1 MIDAESA
8 RETVRRVLRSAE
20 DRGGVRCVLVGET
33 RDYGAWWVQ
42 GYQSEAFAVHGDVF
56 QALAGNGPYVIPK
69 NGDAVFTLSSTEPV
83 DAQMARLRATSGF
96 TNRPSPEPRVDLDD
110 VATDRGE

>member
-1 MIDAESA
+1 MIDAAAA
-8 RETVRRVLRSAE
+8 RELVRQALRHAA

-33 RDYGAWWVQ
+33 LDYGAWWVQ

-69 NGDAVFTLSSTEPV
+69 NGDAVFTLSSAEPV
-83 DAQMARLRATSGF
+83 DAQMARLAAAG
-96 TNRPSPEPRVDLDD
+96 
-110 VATDRGE
+110 

>member
-1 MIDAESA
+1 MIDAEAA
-8 RETVRRVLRSAE
+8 RELVRQALRHAA

-33 RDYGAWWVQ
+33 LDYGAWWVQ

-69 NGDAVFTLSSTEPV
+69 DGDAVFTLSSAEPV
-83 DAQMARLRATSGF
+83 DAQMARLAAAG
-96 TNRPSPEPRVDLDD
+96 
-110 VATDRGE
+110 

>member
-1 MIDAESA
+1 MIDAEA
-8 RETVRRVLRSAE
+8 ARVLVRQALRHAA

-33 RDYGAWWVQ
+33 LDYGAWWVQ

-69 NGDAVFTLSSTEPV
+69 NGDAVFTLSSAEPV
-83 DAQMARLRATSGF
+83 DAQMARLAAAG
-96 TNRPSPEPRVDLDD
+96 
-110 VATDRGE
+110 

>member
-8 RETVRRVLRSAE
+8 REIVRRDLQHAE
-20 DRGGVRCVLVGET
+20 ERGGVRCVLVGET
-33 RDYGAWWVQ
+33 LDYGEWWVQ

-69 NGDAVFTLSSTEPV
+69 NGDAVFTLSSAEPV
-83 DAQMARLRATSGF
+83 DVQMARLAAA
-96 TNRPSPEPRVDLDD
+96 N
-110 VATDRGE
+110 

>member
-8 RETVRRVLRSAE
+8 RETVRHALRSTE
-20 DRGGVRCVLVGET
+20 DRGCVRCVLVGET
-33 RDYGAWWVQ
+33 LDYGKWWVQ

-69 NGDAVFTLSSTEPV
+69 NGDAVFTLSSAEPV
-83 DAQMARLRATSGF
+83 DAQMARLASA
-96 TNRPSPEPRVDLDD
+96 D
-110 VATDRGE
+110 

>member
-8 RETVRRVLRSAE
+8 REIVREALRHAE

-33 RDYGAWWVQ
+33 LDFGEWWVQ

-56 QALAGNGPYVIPK
+56 QALTGNGPYVIPK
-69 NGDAVFTLSSTEPV
+69 DGDAVFTLSSAEPV
-83 DAQMARLRATSGF
+83 DAQMARLAAG
-96 TNRPSPEPRVDLDD
+96 D
-110 VATDRGE
+110 

>member
-8 RETVRRVLRSAE
+8 REIVRHDLQHTE
-20 DRGGVRCVLVGET
+20 ERGGARCVLVGET
-33 RDYGAWWVQ
+33 LDYGAWWVQ

-69 NGDAVFTLSSTEPV
+69 NGDAVFTLSSAESV
-83 DAQMARLRATSGF
+83 DAQMARLAAA
-96 TNRPSPEPRVDLDD
+96 N
-110 VATDRGE
+110 